1 MKKANIISETL
12 IKLKT
17 GTSYRHTAKIFRTGP
32 TTGRR
37 REIFP
42 EILQSQLQPGQ
53 NRIGTEVEYRIHFS
67 GHTQT
72 AITTA
77 QLARLWSAYMKFVTQ
92 QRRLKRLCFINL
104 RPDIE
109 FMIG

>member
-53 NRIGTEVEYRIHFS
+53 NRIGTEIEYRIHFS

-72 AITTA
+72 AITADTELLTRTVGPLMVGIYEIRYPTTTFETVMLH
-77 QLARLWSAYMKFVTQ
+77 QSKT
-92 QRRLKRLCFINL
+92 
-104 RPDIE
+104 
-109 FMIG
+109 